1 MSFVIVMASS
11 RTIQP
16 SNTITGRIV
25 HKESGIGL
33 PDLLVVIY
41 DLDPNSRPEEV
52 FDSSGSNNG
61 TSIPLTNMSPC
72 DRLSSVLSYG
82 DDISGRGSDYFN
94 LQFDDSEY
102 RIQNPTEKRSDLL
115 LMVIAPEDSDSDSPT
130 TILFRSKYLRQN
142 SGRIESYFIRII
154 TDQLK
159 KTGILPSCQEDVS
172 TAYKSISYIT
182 QSNSKLSPNKG
193 ISCYKK
199 NMIKNHLTEKQVFRG
214 IFKHNI
220 MIKTN
225 TYQGSNMKYVVVA
238 KFGK

>member
-1 MSFVIVMASS
+1 MSYVIVMTSS

-25 HKESGIGL
+25 HKESGISL

-41 DLDPNSRPEEV
+41 DLDPNTRPEKV
-52 FDSSGSNNG
+52 FDSSGSNNDA
-61 TSIPLTNMSPC
+61 SIPLTNMSPAV
-72 DRLSSVLSYG
+72 RLSSVLSSG
-82 DDISGRGSDYFN
+82 DDMSGRGSGHFN

-102 RIQNPTEKRSDLL
+102 RIQNPAEKRSDLL
-115 LMVIAPEDSDSDSPT
+115 LMVIGPEDSDSHT

-142 SGRIESYFIRII
+142 SGRIESYFLTIT

-172 TAYKSISYIT
+172 TVYKSSNYIT
-182 QSNSKLSPNKG
+182 QSNSKLSLNKG

-199 NMIKNHLTEKQVFRG
+199 NMIKNHLTEKQNFRN
-214 IFKHNI
+214 IFKHKI
-220 MIKTN
+220 MTKTN
-225 TYQGSNMKYVVVA
+225 TYQGSTMKYAVVA